1 MEVKCQDERSQSKN
15 YDRAE
20 RALRSRVF
28 EYQREKLHNSRSA
41 QRKSLIG
48 SGDRSERIR
57 TYNFPQN
64 RLTDH
69 RINESW
75 YKLDTIIVGN
85 ISEVIDALRAFDKK
99 QRLAEGNLPSP
110 GDN

>member
-15 YDRAE
+15 YDRAM
-20 RALRSRVF
+20 RVLRSRVF
-28 EYQREKLHNSRSA
+28 EYQREKLHKARSA

-75 YKLDTIIVGN
+75 YQLDAIVAGN
-85 ISEVIDALRAFDKK
+85 MSAVVDALKAYDKK
-99 QRLAEGNLPSP
+99 ERLATA
-110 GDN
+110 